1 MNRKSSL
8 YPGVNGTGVGGPP
21 LPGPTLRFQP
31 QAFLRPP
38 PQRDRPCGSSRKRS
52 TGPPPYQD
60 RPCGSSRKRSTD
72 PPRSGTD
79 LGVPAASG
87 SDTPLPSTPVPSTP
101 GYSELLRFIKNR
113 FLKEHHPTV
122 RRTTAG

>member
-38 PQRDRPCGSSRKRS
+38 PQRDRPWGSSRKWFRH
-52 TGPPPYQD
+52 PPPFY
-60 RPCGSSRKRSTD
+60 PS
-72 PPRSGTD
+72 PVYP
-79 LGVPAASG
+79 GV
-87 SDTPLPSTPVPSTP
+87 
-101 GYSELLRFIKNR
+101 
-113 FLKEHHPTV
+113 
-122 RRTTAG
+122 

>member
-38 PQRDRPCGSSRKRS
+38 PAAGPTLRFQPQAFYRPPPAAGPTLGFQPQVVQTPPSLLPRSRLPRGTANSCGSLKI
-52 TGPPPYQD
+52 
-60 RPCGSSRKRSTD
+60 
-72 PPRSGTD
+72 
-79 LGVPAASG
+79 AS
-87 SDTPLPSTPVPSTP
+87 
-101 GYSELLRFIKNR
+101 
-113 FLKEHHPTV
+113 
-122 RRTTAG
+122 